1 MEKKRTSMQKK
12 IAMLESQ
19 VRATDSH
26 VNGEEE
32 NRYAKKIAMLESQ
45 VRATDSHVK
54 WRRREQVCKKDYNAW
69 ITGENH
75 R

>member
-1 MEKKRTSMQKK
+1 MLESQVRATDSHVNGEEENKYAKK

-32 NRYAKKIAMLESQ
+32 NKYAKKI
-45 VRATDSHVK
+45 K
-54 WRRREQVCKKDYNAW
+54 WRRREQCL
-69 ITGENH
+69 NH

>member
-1 MEKKRTSMQKK
+1 MQKKIARSQRATDSHVNGEGENKYATK

-32 NRYAKKIAMLESQ
+32 NKYAKKIAMLESQ
-45 VRATDSHVK
+45 EK
-54 WRRREQVCKKDYNAW
+54 N
-69 ITGENH
+69 
-75 R
+75 

>member
-1 MEKKRTSMQKK
+1 
-12 IAMLESQ
+12 MLESQ

-32 NRYAKKIAMLESQ
+32 NKYAKKIAMLESQ
-45 VRATDSHVK
+45 VRATDSHGNGEELNK
-54 WRRREQVCKKDYNAW
+54 YAKKIAMLD
-69 ITGENH
+69 ITGDSH

>member
-1 MEKKRTSMQKK
+1 MLESQVKAADSHVNGEEENKYAKK

-32 NRYAKKIAMLESQ
+32 NKYEERLQ
-45 VRATDSHVK
+45 
-54 WRRREQVCKKDYNAW
+54 CL
-69 ITGENH
+69 NH

>member
-1 MEKKRTSMQKK
+1 MLESQVKATDSHVNGEEENKYAKK
-12 IAMLESQ
+12 IESQ

-32 NRYAKKIAMLESQ
+32 NKYEKRLQ
-45 VRATDSHVK
+45 
-54 WRRREQVCKKDYNAW
+54 CL
-69 ITGENH
+69 NH

>member
-1 MEKKRTSMQKK
+1 
-12 IAMLESQ
+12 MLESQ

-32 NRYAKKIAMLESQ
+32 
-45 VRATDSHVK
+45 
-54 WRRREQVCKKDYNAW
+54 
-69 ITGENH
+69 TGMQKRLQWLNH

>member
-1 MEKKRTSMQKK
+1 
-12 IAMLESQ
+12 MLESQ

-32 NRYAKKIAMLESQ
+32 NKYAKRLQ
-45 VRATDSHVK
+45 
-54 WRRREQVCKKDYNAW
+54 WL
-69 ITGENH
+69 NH